1 MSVIRGVGPFEGSWS
16 RRTTLEDDDGLRIE
30 LMALPDLVQAKKTQ
44 RDKDWPMI
52 RRLVEV
58 HYANHRAEPTPERI
72 EFWLREGRSPSL
84 LVEVARMSPAAGTA
98 LLPARPLLAH
108 AVEPDLVQLAA
119 ALALEEQRERDIDRL
134 YWEPLRKE
142 MEQLR
147 HQRIKEPQAQMDTQ
161 TTAGDSESARSLN
174 FIEEI
179 IEEHNRTGR
188 FGALVHTPFP
198 PEPDGYFHNRHA
210 KSIFLNYGL
219 AVKDGGQ
226 IKPPHDGTQPV
237 KG

>member
-1 MSVIRGVGPFEGSWS
+1 MSRSGYQPDGDPEVLEWWTACHFRVKVPGIPQLRVDVMSTMRGCDAFAALWA
-16 RRTTLEDDDGLRIE
+16 RRRRFHIPRRGTVT
-30 LMALPDLVQAKKTQ
+30 ALAVADLVQAKKTQ

-108 AVEPDLVQLAA
+108 AVAPDLVQLAA

-179 IEEHNRTGR
+179 IEE
-188 FGALVHTPFP
+188 
-198 PEPDGYFHNRHA
+198 
-210 KSIFLNYGL
+210 
-219 AVKDGGQ
+219 
-226 IKPPHDGTQPV
+226 
-237 KG
+237 